1 MQLHNFGSNDFA
13 ITDLSLAELVT
24 IVAALGACSK
34 DADCEMMTTQLKF
47 ELFG

>member
-1 MQLHNFGSNDFA
+1 MQLHDFA
-13 ITDLSLAELVT
+13 IT
-24 IVAALGACSK
+24 AALGACAQ